1 MMPHADPALPPW
13 LDPAFFG
20 LRERIVSGNMP
31 HALLING
38 PSGIG
43 KGRFARTLSA
53 TLLCQAGSAELRP
66 CGHCRSCAL
75 MRANSHPD
83 LWLLSPAEDS
93 KVVAID
99 QVRDLGTDL
108 SLTSQLGG
116 GKVAIIT
123 PADAMNA
130 ASANALLKTLE
141 EPPQQTYL
149 LLISDRPGRL
159 PATIRSRC
167 QQLRLPAPD
176 RDRAVAW
183 LTDQGR
189 PEAAEVLPLAG
200 GAPFRALQLLD
211 RGASDQHA
219 SWMDDWMQSVTGK
232 RSPMTVAAHYSKA
245 DLALLFEW
253 LVSALMV
260 MIRLKLSPESNPG
273 SSRLLAR
280 LQSTSKN
287 IDLRDLYQYLD
298 QVYRSLRLSG
308 TTVNQQMLLE
318 DLLITGCDLF
328 AAVKPTH

>member
-1 MMPHADPALPPW
+1 M
-13 LDPAFFG
+13 
-20 LRERIVSGNMP
+20 
-31 HALLING
+31 
-38 PSGIG
+38 
-43 KGRFARTLSA
+43 
-53 TLLCQAGSAELRP
+53 
-66 CGHCRSCAL
+66 
-75 MRANSHPD
+75 
-83 LWLLSPAEDS
+83 
-93 KVVAID
+93 VAID